1 MDSTPPELQDIDLG
15 DGYTVLTMPFS
26 TGGGQSFIDGD
37 PTGTRL
43 RIKMF
48 FREADQHLISK
59 VWFGPGAEGPP
70 RHAHGGSMA
79 AVLDHTMGIS
89 AWVNGHPV
97 LAANI
102 SINFHKSL
110 PLGKITT
117 VETCVKAVEGKKV
130 TTAGRIY
137 IDSYDEPYSSGE
149 GLFIVRSL
157 EKIAGLVDSH
167 QKTTKLDRADQP
179 I

>member
-1 MDSTPPELQDIDLG
+1 
-15 DGYTVLTMPFS
+15 
-26 TGGGQSFIDGD
+26 
-37 PTGTRL
+37 
-43 RIKMF
+43 
-48 FREADQHLISK
+48 
-59 VWFGPGAEGPP
+59 
-70 RHAHGGSMA
+70 MA

-110 PLGKITT
+110 PLGRMTT
-117 VETCVKAVEGKKV
+117 VETWVNKVDGKKV

-137 IDSYDEPYSSGE
+137 IDSFDEPYSSGE

-157 EKIAGLVDSH
+157 EKIAELVDAH
-167 QKTTKLDRADQP
+167 QKTKELDPADQP
-179 I
+179 V